1 MRHRDVPPLLIIT
14 DGTKFWVGAECQ
26 RVSLLRPTM
35 ICRVPLPKGFQSAA
49 VDGFDAE
56 AGGEEEE
63 LKLTWEEDVHVE
75 LCQVAFIFAG
85 FEIFLVRPGDVLH
98 LFKLVVFARGVKQH
112 GKFVV
117 WNGDFVFEVDVRGT
131 VEGVTEVIDVGEEDV
146 SDETAIG
153 CKVVVGIFEGIELL
167 FNFVEVGKGV
177 EREQDQVELSLINT
191 DYETGLC
198 AVMASSII
206 QFNF

>member
-1 MRHRDVPPLLIIT
+1 MSKGISFASHDDLSRA
-14 DGTKFWVGAECQ
+14 FAE
-26 RVSLLRPTM
+26 
-35 ICRVPLPKGFQSAA
+35 GFPVVTA

-63 LKLTWEEDVHVE
+63 LKLTWEEYVHVE
-75 LCQVAFIFAG
+75 LGQVAFVFAG
-85 FEIFLVRPGDVLH
+85 FEIFLVGPGDVLY
-98 LFKLVVFARGVKQH
+98 LFKLVVLARGVEQH

-146 SDETAIG
+146 NDEAAIG
-153 CKVVVGIFEGIELL
+153 RKVVVGVFEGIELL
-167 FNFVEVGKGV
+167 FNFIEVGKGV